1 MLSLLF
7 FTAVMTPA
15 VSQNVL
21 YKSFGDGLRVMAK
34 DSTFSL
40 KMGFRF
46 QTRYAG
52 VLNLETD
59 NWTDQMLIRRAR
71 LKFDGFAFSPKLVYK
86 VELGLSNRDLSG
98 GNNIQTGFTSRLIL
112 DAALKWNVYKSWY
125 IWVGQTKL
133 PGNRE
138 RVISSQNLQFVDRS
152 LVNSRFTIDRDIGIQ
167 IRHQDKV
174 GKKGII
180 REIFSISMGEGRNII
195 APNIGGYDYTF
206 RLEYLPMGAF
216 QSKGDYFSADLKR
229 EATPKL
235 SIGATYDFN
244 DGAAKQRGQ
253 LGLYMIDSLGNQ
265 FTNDLHTVFID
276 AIFKYRGLSFQSEY
290 AHKSAKDN
298 IIAASELGN
307 LRYAT
312 GSGFVFQ
319 AGYLFKN
326 NLEPGVRYTRIRSD
340 SPEFSSIREV
350 NAYTFG
356 LSKYIK
362 DHNLKVQT
370 DIGYRDRLTGDDFLE
385 YRLQVEMAF

>member
-1 MLSLLF
+1 
-7 FTAVMTPA
+7 
-15 VSQNVL
+15 
-21 YKSFGDGLRVMAK
+21 MAK
-34 DSTFSL
+34 DSSFSL

-52 VLNLETD
+52 LLNLETD
-59 NWTDQMLIRRAR
+59 RWTDQMLIRRAR

-112 DAALKWNVYKSWY
+112 DAVLKWNVYKSWY
-125 IWVGQTKL
+125 IWAGQTKL

-152 LVNSRFTIDRDIGIQ
+152 LVNSRYTLDRDIGIQ

-195 APNIGGYDYTF
+195 TPNIGGYDYTF

-229 EATPKL
+229 EETPKL
-235 SIGATYDFN
+235 AIGATYDFN

-298 IIAASELGN
+298 IIAASEFGN

-312 GSGFVFQ
+312 GTGFVFQ
-319 AGYLFKN
+319 AGYLFEN
-326 NLEPGVRYTRIRSD
+326 NLEPGLRYTRIRSD
-340 SPEFSSIREV
+340 SQEFSSIREV
-350 NAYTFG
+350 NAYTIG
-356 LSKYIK
+356 LSRYIK
-362 DHNLKVQT
+362 NHNLKVQT
-370 DIGYRDRLTGDDFLE
+370 DVSYRDRLTGDDFLE